1 MNNNL
6 EHLEDGSIA
15 INIIIPW
22 TKVANMYDEVL
33 SDFVN
38 NAELPGFRKGKA
50 PRDMVEKS
58 LDKGK
63 VYEEVLKR
71 VIPQAYTDA
80 VKTNDL
86 HPIVVPKVEIKEAE
100 EKKDWLIRAITSEKP
115 KITIGDYKTKITD
128 LKNAKSKK
136 IWLPGE
142 DPKAQKEEVHKIT
155 VDEVLNA
162 LYESITIKLPKLL
175 IENEVNRMLSDL
187 IDQTKKLG
195 LTVEQ
200 YLASTHKTAESI
212 KKDYEDESSKTITL
226 EFALEE
232 IGDKEGIL
240 ISDDDIEKALAT
252 IKSEDEK
259 KALAKEKYYLA
270 TILRRQKTLEYLASV

>member
-15 INIIIPW
+15 LNIIIPW

-38 NAELPGFRKGKA
+38 NAEIPGFRKGKA

-80 VKTNDL
+80 VKAADI
-86 HPIVVPKVEIKEAE
+86 HPIVIPKVEIKEAE
-100 EKKDWLIRAITSEKP
+100 EKKDWLIKATTCEKP
-115 KITIGDYKTKITD
+115 KITIGDYKTKIKE
-128 LKNAKSKK
+128 LKNQKSKK

-155 VDEVLNA
+155 VDEILNT
-162 LYESITIKLPKLL
+162 LYTCITIKLPNLL

-212 KKDYEDESSKTITL
+212 KKDYTDESSKTITL

-240 ISDDDIEKALAT
+240 ISDDDIEKALGT

-259 KALAKEKYYLA
+259 KALSKEKYYLA